1 MWVGSSHLCAKFS
14 ERVGKFSCF
23 QIFYTSVTLLDI
35 YLQVFFFCLSILSWF
50 ILTKQQYMLDE
61 ESSGWKTEDKVPKTG
76 EDCVEG
82 NQHGRDRQQ
91 TESRR
96 SREGENTGET
106 LDIWRAPILGRNCE
120 KQRLWIQRNQIW
132 EPSQRLRNR
141 SSSSWT
147 GI

>member
-1 MWVGSSHLCAKFS
+1 MWVESSHLCAKFS

-35 YLQVFFFCLSILSWF
+35 YLQVFFFSFNFVMVYPHQAAIHVGRGVIRVENRRQSA
-50 ILTKQQYMLDE
+50 QRQ
-61 ESSGWKTEDKVPKTG
+61 GKTVQKGTNMAG
-76 EDCVEG
+76 A
-82 NQHGRDRQQ
+82 RQQ

-106 LDIWRAPILGRNCE
+106 LDIWRAPILGRNWE
-120 KQRLWIQRNQIW
+120 KQSLSIQRNQIW